1 MPKITIDL
9 PAEINE
15 KLKAKAKEDYRTL
28 TNYITVALINLAND
42 IPTVKP
48 GIVYS
53 PVFPTPAIPE
63 QSPYPYPYT
72 VTATQTQASTLEQLQ
87 EQGVT
92 QIKFKNQNNQA
103 KQKTL
108 TPEEEQ
114 LQQLKMQ
121 RQFDTLKE
129 QRIRFLKQKAEEILD
144 FTLPYLE
151 NNDQKTINFILDKY
165 PTNDDIIKYLQEVK
179 LADENLNNQDDDNN
193 LFSYEYEQEINAR
206 EEKLLLP
213 VETNETYRKIRAYA
227 IKNKLTTQL
236 YHLLEYPHFDLDA
249 ITQEVEDELL
259 RPALGSPLDYKFD
272 QLELNELTKCLSWQE

>member
-9 PAEINE
+9 PAEANE
-15 KLKAKAKEDYRTL
+15 KLKEKAKEDYRSL
-28 TNYITVALINLAND
+28 TNYITVVLINLAND
-42 IPTVKP
+42 IPMTKP
-48 GIVYS
+48 GVIYS
-53 PVFPTPAIPE
+53 PVSHAPAMPE
-63 QSPYPYPYT
+63 QSYPYT
-72 VTATQTQASTLEQLQ
+72 VTATQIQTPTLEQLQ

-92 QIKFKNQNNQA
+92 QIKFKNQNNQTN
-103 KQKTL
+103 QKTL

-121 RQFDTLKE
+121 HKFDTLKE
-129 QRIRFLKQKAEEILD
+129 QRTRFLKQKANEILD

-179 LADENLNNQDDDNN
+179 LVDESLENQDDV
-193 LFSYEYEQEINAR
+193 FSYEYEQEIKDR

-213 VETNETYRKIRAYA
+213 VDNNEIYRKIRAYA
-227 IKNKLTTQL
+227 IKNELTTQL
-236 YHLLEYPHFDLDA
+236 YHLLEYPHFDLDT

-259 RPALGSPLDYKFD
+259 RPALGSSLDYEFEP
-272 QLELNELTKCLSWQE
+272 LELEELTKCLSWEE

>member
-1 MPKITIDL
+1 MYNTYKYKE
-9 PAEINE
+9 ANE
-15 KLKAKAKEDYRTL
+15 KLKEKAKEDYRSL

-42 IPTVKP
+42 IPMTKP
-48 GIVYS
+48 GVIYS
-53 PVFPTPAIPE
+53 PVFHAPAMPE
-63 QSPYPYPYT
+63 QPYPYT
-72 VTATQTQASTLEQLQ
+72 VTAAQTPTLEQLQ

-92 QIKFKNQNNQA
+92 QIKFKNQNNQVN
-103 KQKTL
+103 QKTL

-121 RQFDTLKE
+121 HKFDTLKE
-129 QRIRFLKQKAEEILD
+129 QRTRFLKQKANEMLD

-179 LADENLNNQDDDNN
+179 LADESLENQDDDN
-193 LFSYEYEQEINAR
+193 LFSYEYEQDIKDR

-236 YHLLEYPHFDLDA
+236 YHLLEYPHFNLDA

-259 RPALGSPLDYKFD
+259 RPALGSPLDYEFD
-272 QLELNELTKCLSWQE
+272 QLELNELTKCLSWEE

>member
-9 PAEINE
+9 PAEANE
-15 KLKAKAKEDYRTL
+15 KLKEKAKEDYRSL

-42 IPTVKP
+42 IPMTKP

-53 PVFPTPAIPE
+53 PVFPAPAIPE
-63 QSPYPYPYT
+63 QPYPYT
-72 VTATQTQASTLEQLQ
+72 VTATSATLEQLQ

-103 KQKTL
+103 NQKTL

-129 QRIRFLKQKAEEILD
+129 QRTRFLKQKANEMLD

-179 LADENLNNQDDDNN
+179 LADENLNNQNSQDDN
-193 LFSYEYEQEINAR
+193 LFSYEYEQDIKDR

-272 QLELNELTKCLSWQE
+272 QLELDELTKCLSWEE

>member
-1 MPKITIDL
+1 MP
-9 PAEINE
+9 EIKVTLDPKVHQ
-15 KLKAKAKEDYRTL
+15 KLKEYAKETGRSL
-28 TNYITVALINLAND
+28 TNYIERVLTFSANSSSNPLKD
-42 IPTVKP
+42 IF
-48 GIVYS
+48 
-53 PVFPTPAIPE
+53 VFATSVPASTTPTPTPT
-63 QSPYPYPYT
+63 P
-72 VTATQTQASTLEQLQ
+72 TLEQLQ
-87 EQGVT
+87 EQGIS
-92 QIKFKNQNNQA
+92 QIKFN
-103 KQKTL
+103 KTPTSTPL

-121 RQFDTLKE
+121 RQLDTLKE
-129 QRIRFLKQKAEEILD
+129 QRVRFLKQKANEMLD

-179 LADENLNNQDDDNN
+179 LADESLENQDDDN
-193 LFSYEYEQEINAR
+193 LFSYEYEQDIKDR

-249 ITQEVEDELL
+249 ITQEVENELL
-259 RPALGSPLDYKFD
+259 RPALGSPLDYEFD
-272 QLELNELTKCLSWQE
+272 QLELNELTKCLSWEE

>member
-9 PAEINE
+9 PADANE
-15 KLKAKAKEDYRTL
+15 KLKKKAKEDYRSL

-42 IPTVKP
+42 IPMVKP

-53 PVFPTPAIPE
+53 PVFQAPAMPE
-63 QSPYPYPYT
+63 QSYPYT
-72 VTATQTQASTLEQLQ
+72 VTAAQIQTPTLEQLQ

-92 QIKFKNQNNQA
+92 QIKFKNQAN
-103 KQKTL
+103 QKTL
-108 TPEEEQ
+108 TPEQQE

-121 RQFDTLKE
+121 HKFDTLKE
-129 QRIRFLKQKAEEILD
+129 QRTRFLKQKANEMLD

-179 LADENLNNQDDDNN
+179 LADESLENQDN
-193 LFSYEYEQEINAR
+193 LFSYEYEQDIKDR

-227 IKNKLTTQL
+227 IKNELTDQL
-236 YHLLEYPHFDLDA
+236 YHLLEYPHFNLDA

-259 RPALGSPLDYKFD
+259 RPALGSPLDYEFD
-272 QLELNELTKCLSWQE
+272 QLELNELTKCLSWEE

>member
-9 PAEINE
+9 PADANE
-15 KLKAKAKEDYRTL
+15 KLKKKAKEDYRSL

-42 IPTVKP
+42 IPMVKP

-63 QSPYPYPYT
+63 QSPYPYT
-72 VTATQTQASTLEQLQ
+72 VTATQIQTPTLEQLQ

-92 QIKFKNQNNQA
+92 QIKFKNQAN
-103 KQKTL
+103 QKTL
-108 TPEEEQ
+108 TPEQQE

-121 RQFDTLKE
+121 HKFDTLKE
-129 QRIRFLKQKAEEILD
+129 QRTRFLKQKANEMLD

-165 PTNDDIIKYLQEVK
+165 PTNDDIIKYLQEIK
-179 LADENLNNQDDDNN
+179 LADESLENQDDDN
-193 LFSYEYEQEINAR
+193 LFSYEYEQEIKDR

-227 IKNKLTTQL
+227 IKNELTDQL
-236 YHLLEYPHFDLDA
+236 YHLLEYPHFNLDA

-259 RPALGSPLDYKFD
+259 RPALGSPLDYEFD
-272 QLELNELTKCLSWQE
+272 QLELNELTKCLSWEE

>member
-9 PAEINE
+9 PADANE
-15 KLKAKAKEDYRTL
+15 KLKKKAKEDYRSL

-42 IPTVKP
+42 IPMVKP

-63 QSPYPYPYT
+63 QSPYPYT
-72 VTATQTQASTLEQLQ
+72 VTATQIQTPTLEQLQ

-92 QIKFKNQNNQA
+92 QIKFKNQAN
-103 KQKTL
+103 QKTL
-108 TPEEEQ
+108 TPEQQE

-121 RQFDTLKE
+121 HKFDTLKE
-129 QRIRFLKQKAEEILD
+129 QRTRFLKQKANEMLD

-179 LADENLNNQDDDNN
+179 LADESLENQDDDN
-193 LFSYEYEQEINAR
+193 LFSYEYEQEIKDR

-227 IKNKLTTQL
+227 IKNELTDQL
-236 YHLLEYPHFDLDA
+236 YHLLEYPHFNLDA

-259 RPALGSPLDYKFD
+259 RPALGSPLDYEFD
-272 QLELNELTKCLSWQE
+272 QLELNELTKCLSWEE

>member
-1 MPKITIDL
+1 MP
-9 PAEINE
+9 EIKVTLDPE
-15 KLKAKAKEDYRTL
+15 VHQKLKEYAKEDDRSL
-28 TNYITVALINLAND
+28 KKYIERGLKYLADN
-42 IPTVKP
+42 PYHNRP

-53 PVFPTPAIPE
+53 PVFHTPAIPE
-63 QSPYPYPYT
+63 QPYPYT
-72 VTATQTQASTLEQLQ
+72 VTATQTPTLNLEQLK

-92 QIKFKNQNNQA
+92 QIKFKNNQA
-103 KQKTL
+103 NQKAV
-108 TPEEEQ
+108 TPEQQE
-114 LQQLKMQ
+114 LQQLKVQ

-129 QRIRFLKQKAEEILD
+129 QRIRFLKQKADEILD

-151 NNDQKTINFILDKY
+151 NNDQKIINFILDKY

-179 LADENLNNQDDDNN
+179 LADESLENQDDDN
-193 LFSYEYEQEINAR
+193 LFSYEYEQDIKDR

-227 IKNKLTTQL
+227 IKNNLTTHL
-236 YHLLEYPHFDLDA
+236 YHLLEYPHFNLDT

-259 RPALGSPLDYKFD
+259 RPALGSPLDYEFD

>member
-9 PAEINE
+9 PAEANE
-15 KLKAKAKEDYRTL
+15 KLKEKAKEDYRSL

-42 IPTVKP
+42 IPITKP

-53 PVFPTPAIPE
+53 PVFPTPAMPE
-63 QSPYPYPYT
+63 QPYPYT
-72 VTATQTQASTLEQLQ
+72 VTATQTQTPTLEQLQ

-92 QIKFKNQNNQA
+92 QIKFKNQNNQVN
-103 KQKTL
+103 QKTL

-121 RQFDTLKE
+121 HKFDTLKE
-129 QRIRFLKQKAEEILD
+129 QRIRFLKQKANEMLD

-151 NNDQKTINFILDKY
+151 NNDQKIINFILDKY

-179 LADENLNNQDDDNN
+179 LADESLENQDDDDN
-193 LFSYEYEQEINAR
+193 LFSYEYEQDIKTR

-259 RPALGSPLDYKFD
+259 RPALGSPLDYEFD
-272 QLELNELTKCLSWQE
+272 QLELDELTKCLSWEE

>member
-1 MPKITIDL
+1 MP
-9 PAEINE
+9 EIKVTLDPKVHQ
-15 KLKAKAKEDYRTL
+15 KLKEYAKEDDRSL
-28 TNYITVALINLAND
+28 KKYIERGLKYLADN
-42 IPTVKP
+42 PYHNRP

-53 PVFPTPAIPE
+53 PVFPAPAIPE
-63 QSPYPYPYT
+63 QSYPYT
-72 VTATQTQASTLEQLQ
+72 VTVAQTPTLEQLQ
-87 EQGVT
+87 EQGIT
-92 QIKFKNQNNQA
+92 QIKFKNQAN
-103 KQKTL
+103 QKTL

-121 RQFDTLKE
+121 HKFDTLKE
-129 QRIRFLKQKAEEILD
+129 QRTRFLKQKANEMLD

-179 LADENLNNQDDDNN
+179 LADENLEKDDDN
-193 LFSYEYEQEINAR
+193 LFSYEYEQEIKDR

-227 IKNKLTTQL
+227 IKNELTTQL

-249 ITQEVEDELL
+249 ITQEVENELL
-259 RPALGSPLDYKFD
+259 RPALGSPLDYEFD
-272 QLELNELTKCLSWQE
+272 QLELNELTKCLSWED

>member
-1 MPKITIDL
+1 MP
-9 PAEINE
+9 EIKVTLDPE
-15 KLKAKAKEDYRTL
+15 VHQKLKEYAKEDDRSL
-28 TNYITVALINLAND
+28 KKYIERGLKYLADN
-42 IPTVKP
+42 PYHNRPSV
-48 GIVYS
+48 VYS
-53 PVFPTPAIPE
+53 PVFPTPAMPE
-63 QSPYPYPYT
+63 QSYPYT
-72 VTATQTQASTLEQLQ
+72 VMATSATPTLEQLQ
-87 EQGVT
+87 EQGIT
-92 QIKFKNQNNQA
+92 QIKFKSQN
-103 KQKTL
+103 QKTL
-108 TPEEEQ
+108 TSEQ
-114 LQQLKMQ
+114 QELQQLKMQ

-129 QRIRFLKQKAEEILD
+129 QRTRFLKQKANEMLD

-179 LADENLNNQDDDNN
+179 LADENLTNQDDDDN
-193 LFSYEYEQEINAR
+193 LFLYEYEQDIKDR

-259 RPALGSPLDYKFD
+259 RPALGSPLDYEFEP
-272 QLELNELTKCLSWQE
+272 LELNELTKCLSWEEFELEE

>member
-9 PAEINE
+9 PAEANE
-15 KLKAKAKEDYRTL
+15 KLKEKAKEDYRSL

-42 IPTVKP
+42 IPITKP
-48 GIVYS
+48 GVIYS
-53 PVFPTPAIPE
+53 PVFPASAMPE
-63 QSPYPYPYT
+63 QSYPYT
-72 VTATQTQASTLEQLQ
+72 VTATSATPTLEQLQ
-87 EQGVT
+87 EQGIT
-92 QIKFKNQNNQA
+92 QIKFKSQN
-103 KQKTL
+103 QKTL

-121 RQFDTLKE
+121 HKFDTLKE

-179 LADENLNNQDDDNN
+179 LADESLENQDDV
-193 LFSYEYEQEINAR
+193 FSYEYEQEIKDR

-213 VETNETYRKIRAYA
+213 VDNNEIYRKIRAYA
-227 IKNKLTTQL
+227 IKNELTTQL

-259 RPALGSPLDYKFD
+259 RPALGSPLDYKYD
-272 QLELNELTKCLSWQE
+272 KLELNELTKCLSWEE

>member
-1 MPKITIDL
+1 MP
-9 PAEINE
+9 EIKVTLDPKVHQ
-15 KLKAKAKEDYRTL
+15 KLKEYAKEDDRSL
-28 TNYITVALINLAND
+28 KKYIERGLKYLADN
-42 IPTVKP
+42 PYHNRP

-53 PVFPTPAIPE
+53 PVFHTPAMPE
-63 QSPYPYPYT
+63 QPYPYT
-72 VTATQTQASTLEQLQ
+72 VTTTSAPQTPTLEQLQ

-92 QIKFKNQNNQA
+92 QIKFKNQNNQ
-103 KQKTL
+103 TL
-108 TPEEEQ
+108 TPEQQE

-121 RQFDTLKE
+121 HKFDTLKE
-129 QRIRFLKQKAEEILD
+129 QRTRFLKQKANEMLN

-179 LADENLNNQDDDNN
+179 LADESLENQDDV
-193 LFSYEYEQEINAR
+193 FSYEYEQEIKDR

-213 VETNETYRKIRAYA
+213 VDNNEIYRKIRAYA
-227 IKNKLTTQL
+227 IKNELTTQL

-259 RPALGSPLDYKFD
+259 RPALGSSLDYEFEP
-272 QLELNELTKCLSWQE
+272 LELEELTKCLSWEE

>member
-1 MPKITIDL
+1 MP
-9 PAEINE
+9 EIKVTLDPE
-15 KLKAKAKEDYRTL
+15 VHQKLKEYAKEDDRSL
-28 TNYITVALINLAND
+28 KKYIERGLKYLADN
-42 IPTVKP
+42 PYHNKP
-48 GIVYS
+48 GIIYS
-53 PVFPTPAIPE
+53 PVFPAPAMPE
-63 QSPYPYPYT
+63 QPYPYT
-72 VTATQTQASTLEQLQ
+72 LTATSATLEQLQ

-103 KQKTL
+103 NQKTL

-129 QRIRFLKQKAEEILD
+129 QRTRFLKQKANEILD

-179 LADENLNNQDDDNN
+179 LADENLNNQDDN
-193 LFSYEYEQEINAR
+193 LFSYEYEQEIKDR

-249 ITQEVEDELL
+249 ITQEVENELL
-259 RPALGSPLDYKFD
+259 RPALGSPLDYKYD
-272 QLELNELTKCLSWQE
+272 KLELNELTKCLSWEE

>member
-1 MPKITIDL
+1 MP
-9 PAEINE
+9 EIKVTLDPDVHQ
-15 KLKAKAKEDYRTL
+15 KLKEYAKEDDRSL
-28 TNYITVALINLAND
+28 KKYIERGLKYLADN
-42 IPTVKP
+42 PYHNRP
-48 GIVYS
+48 GVIYS
-53 PVFPTPAIPE
+53 PVFPAPAIPE
-63 QSPYPYPYT
+63 QSYPYT
-72 VTATQTQASTLEQLQ
+72 VTATQTPTLNLEQLQ

-92 QIKFKNQNNQA
+92 QIKFKNNQA
-103 KQKTL
+103 NQKTV
-108 TPEEEQ
+108 TPEQQE
-114 LQQLKMQ
+114 LQQLKVQ

-129 QRIRFLKQKAEEILD
+129 QRIRFLKQKANEILD

-151 NNDQKTINFILDKY
+151 NNDQKIINFILDKY

-179 LADENLNNQDDDNN
+179 LADESLENQDDDN
-193 LFSYEYEQEINAR
+193 LFSYEYEQDIKDR

-227 IKNKLTTQL
+227 IKNNLTTQL